1 MRFIFLLF
9 LTIGFLSANSKVALV
24 IGNSN
29 YSTKPLPNA
38 KQDAKDIR
46 DKLKALGYDVVF
58 VPNADVTKF
67 SQAITDFH
75 KKVIGAEIAVV
86 FYAGHGIE
94 IGGENYMIPLG
105 VNAIYTRRDL
115 ANLIKLSDIITEAEI
130 AKSFGVLFVDACR
143 DNPLKNKID
152 PTIRS
157 SVTRGLGQ
165 VDTPSNILVSFA
177 TKAKQVVND
186 GDGKNSPYT
195 TALKEFIT
203 NQEDIRFVI
212 GKVKDQVVKET
223 RNSPVRQEPTMFGT
237 LGGSRYCLSGSCAKI
252 DNNSQELARLKAENE
267 RLINQQNRYVPP
279 KVEPKPKPVQVVS
292 TSKWIKPTNSVCK
305 ANGGKIDKHG
315 VCEATWENAKKI
327 CLVSGGQL
335 PSKDDFYK
343 VIADCGGILNVRNI
357 KSTNGYKN
365 RHNNS
370 YQFCYKE
377 KGFSSFSNYWSSTI
391 NSDFSSAWTVYFDN
405 GDVGWGDKTYES
417 YVKCVH

>member
-58 VPNADVTKF
+58 APNVGVTKF

-75 KKVIGAEIAVV
+75 NKVIEAKIAVV

-115 ANLIKLSDIITEAEI
+115 ANLIKLSDIIAEAEI

-223 RNSPVRQEPTMFGT
+223 RNSQIRQEPTMFGT
-237 LGGSRYCLSGSCAKI
+237 LGGSRYCLSGSCAKKE
-252 DNNSQELARLKAENE
+252 DNSQELARLKAENE
-267 RLINQQNRYVPP
+267 RLINQQNRYVAP

-292 TSKWIKPTNSVCK
+292 TSKWIKPTNSVCR
-305 ANGGKIDKHG
+305 ANGGKIVKG
-315 VCEATWENAKKI
+315 VCYANWENAKKI
-327 CLVSGGQL
+327 CLASGGQL
-335 PSKDDFYK
+335 PSRVDLEKE
-343 VIADCGGILNVRNI
+343 ITNCGGFVNATVYEFA
-357 KSTNGYKN
+357 KV
-365 RHNNS
+365 NNN
-370 YQFCYKE
+370 YQNCYNQ
-377 KGFSSFSNYWSSTI
+377 KGFTDAIYWSSST
-391 NSDFSSAWTVYFDN
+391 SSSNEVWNISFRNQSTY
-405 GDVGWGDKTYES
+405 GMDVSS
-417 YVKCVH
+417 YYNMHCLMKGE